1 MDSKSR
7 KNKQNM
13 AHISYNETP
22 YDNKN
27 NELLLYVVTW
37 VNLTNI
43 KVREK
48 VTHTKIRRMILCKQ
62 NSKTHKTRLW
72 F

>member
-7 KNKQNM
+7 KNKQNT

-27 NELLLYVVTW
+27 NELLLYVVT
-37 VNLTNI
+37 
-43 KVREK
+43 
-48 VTHTKIRRMILCKQ
+48 
-62 NSKTHKTRLW
+62 
-72 F
+72 